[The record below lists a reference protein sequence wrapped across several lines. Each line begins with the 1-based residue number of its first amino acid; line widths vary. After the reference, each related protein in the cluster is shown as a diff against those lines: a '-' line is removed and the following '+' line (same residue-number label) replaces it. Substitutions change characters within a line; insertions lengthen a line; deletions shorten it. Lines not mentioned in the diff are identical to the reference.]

1 MAHGEG
7 READDLNR
15 ITKGYL
21 TEHEEDV
28 VDAQVRCDVIIGNN
42 NLLVAHNPSFVE
54 FLQHSLQFKHHLL
67 NGTVLMTQ

>member
-1 MAHGEG
+1 MSHGEG

-28 VDAQVRCDVIIGNN
+28 ADAQVRCDAITYLFWCDIIPEDFYPENKEITFRSD
-42 NLLVAHNPSFVE
+42 P
-54 FLQHSLQFKHHLL
+54 
-67 NGTVLMTQ
+67 

>member
-1 MAHGEG
+1 MANGEG

-28 VDAQVRCDVIIGNN
+28 ADAQVRCDAITGNIYSIFILVLYKSSGLLSRKQGNN
-42 NLLVAHNPSFVE
+42 IQVRSLVDW
-54 FLQHSLQFKHHLL
+54 
-67 NGTVLMTQ
+67 

>member
-28 VDAQVRCDVIIGNN
+28 ADAQVRCDAITGNIYSIFI
-42 NLLVAHNPSFVE
+42 LV
-54 FLQHSLQFKHHLL
+54 
-67 NGTVLMTQ
+67 